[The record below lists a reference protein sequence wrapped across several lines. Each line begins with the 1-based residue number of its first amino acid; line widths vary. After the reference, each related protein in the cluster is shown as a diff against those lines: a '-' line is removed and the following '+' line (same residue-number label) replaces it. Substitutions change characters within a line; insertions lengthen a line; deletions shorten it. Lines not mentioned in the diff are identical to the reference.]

1 MNNIPQHILD
11 EHLRS
16 VSETAHFPFR
26 EDAWEAMDDMLT
38 AQDRRRKTLYGG
50 LALLL
55 LLLAGTAGWW
65 YLGTDNTNAEAILPD
80 TVVDSSATTAA
91 PANEIDAAVVAT
103 EDPVEETTDLS
114 VDESESSSAESAL
127 PTTGISASTAASTHK
142 IPVNSA
148 VRTEA
153 SQGITRMPKN
163 VTATVSATP
172 LVPTTSSVE
181 PTLPSEQL
189 STAVID
195 ERNTQL
201 LASLAQLPVTAL
213 PETVPGPLT
222 LPPLTKPAR
231 PQPGRWSLN
240 VFVGAEGNGA
250 SGPTEATGL
259 NTRLGFRIDY
269 ALTNKLTLGAG
280 LAHGRR
286 DYCTAGG
293 NYTAKP
299 GFWVAGVKP
308 ESVDCEMRITELP
321 IALRY
326 YAKGRIANGF
336 YFGAG
341 LNSYRM
347 DRETYTFNYDPDNTP
362 TDAILDWEER
372 GTASHYLGIA
382 TFTAG
387 YQTALRDR
395 LQLRIAPYYHLPLQ
409 GVGIGQ
415 IELQT
420 FGIQVETSFLSRKE

>member
-55 LLLAGTAGWW
+55 LLLVGTVSWW
-65 YLGTDNTNAEAILPD
+65 YFGTDDTNAKAILSD
-80 TVVDSSATTAA
+80 AVVNSSATTAA
-91 PANEIDAAVVAT
+91 PADKSGAAAIASDERT
-103 EDPVEETTDLS
+103 EETTDLS
-114 VDESESSSAESAL
+114 VDGSESSSAEIAL
-127 PTTGISASTAASTHK
+127 PTTGTSASTAMPTDEV
-142 IPVNSA
+142 IVNSA
-148 VRTEA
+148 IRTTTLQSA
-153 SQGITRMPKN
+153 VRMPLN
-163 VTATVSATP
+163 VASTVPAITA
-172 LVPTTSSVE
+172 LPTTSSAG
-181 PTLPSEQL
+181 PTPSLESL
-189 STAVID
+189 TVATMD
-195 ERNTQL
+195 ERNEQL

-213 PETVPGPLT
+213 PTTVPGPLM
-222 LPPLTKPAR
+222 LPPPTKPAR

-250 SGPTEATGL
+250 SGPMEATSL

-299 GFWVAGVKP
+299 GFWVAGIKP

-387 YQTALRDR
+387 YQIAMRDR

-420 FGIQVETSFLSRKE
+420 FGIQVETSFLSRKK